1 MHSQRFQIR
10 LQPHLWIAVGLLA
23 LAIGAAGCSSCER
36 DEAAPPA
43 PETAPPATELSA
55 PPAAERPAPPVERAE
70 RRSARES
77 TPRRAPPPADLERQ
91 SPDDDYDYQDPED
104 LALALEGLKNPDPE
118 ERSDA
123 VLDIE
128 PEGPGLQYLLEV
140 VTDDPDPEVR
150 IAAVS
155 QLGDSESPEAIT
167 GMLTALNDANSEVI
181 LEAIDGLEYS
191 ADQNVIGN
199 LEKLLQHPDP
209 EVREAAEDA
218 IDYLEE

>member
-1 MHSQRFQIR
+1 VEQRYR
-10 LQPHLWIAVGLLA
+10 
-23 LAIGAAGCSSCER
+23 
-36 DEAAPPA
+36 
-43 PETAPPATELSA
+43 
-55 PPAAERPAPPVERAE
+55 
-70 RRSARES
+70 
-77 TPRRAPPPADLERQ
+77 
-91 SPDDDYDYQDPED
+91 DDDYDYQDQED
-104 LALALEGLKNPDPE
+104 LALALEGLRNPDPE

-150 IAAVS
+150 LAAVG
-155 QLGDSESPEAIT
+155 QLEDSESPEAIQ
-167 GMLTALNDANSEVI
+167 GLVTALDDPDSEVV
-181 LEAIDGLEYS
+181 LEAIDSLEYS
-191 ADQNVIGN
+191 ADHTVIGN

>member
-1 MHSQRFQIR
+1 MNSKGFEIR
-10 LQPHLWIAVGLLA
+10 PQPRLWIAVALLA
-23 LAIGAAGCSSCER
+23 LAIGAAGCGSCER
-36 DEAAPPA
+36 AETTTPAPEAAPPESA
-43 PETAPPATELSA
+43 IPA
-55 PPAAERPAPPVERAE
+55 PPAAELPVPPAEPIERQ
-70 RRSARES
+70 SAREPA
-77 TPRRAPPPADLERQ
+77 PRRAPPPADVEQRYR
-91 SPDDDYDYQDPED
+91 DDDYDYQDEED

-150 IAAVS
+150 ITAVS
-155 QLGDSESPEAIT
+155 QLGDSESPEAIQ
-167 GMLTALNDANSEVI
+167 GMITALDDPDSEVV

-191 ADQNVIGN
+191 ADHNVIGN

>member
-1 MHSQRFQIR
+1 MHSQKFQIR
-10 LQPHLWIAVGLLA
+10 LQPCLWISVGLLA
-23 LAIGAAGCSSCER
+23 LAIGAAGCNS
-36 DEAAPPA
+36 DEGDVTTQPA
-43 PETAPPATELSA
+43 PATAHQAIESPA
-55 PPAAERPAPPVERAE
+55 PPAAERPSPPGDRESAE
-70 RRSARES
+70 ES
-77 TPRRAPPPADLERQ
+77 TPRKARPPADVERR
-91 SPDDDYDYQDPED
+91 SGDDDYDYQDEED

-140 VTDDPDPEVR
+140 VTDDPEPEVR
-150 IAAVS
+150 MAAVS
-155 QLGDSESPEAIT
+155 QLGDSESPEAIN
-167 GMLTALNDANSEVI
+167 GLVTALNDPNSEVV
-181 LEAIDGLEYS
+181 LEAIDSLEYS
-191 ADQNVIGN
+191 ADHNVIGN

>member
-1 MHSQRFQIR
+1 MHSQGFQIR
-10 LQPHLWIAVGLLA
+10 LQPCLWIAVGLLA
-23 LAIGAAGCSSCER
+23 LAIGAAGCRPGEG
-36 DEAAPPA
+36 DEATPPA
-43 PETAPPATELSA
+43 PETARPATELPA
-55 PPAAERPAPPVERAE
+55 PPAAD
-70 RRSARES
+70 REQ
-77 TPRRAPPPADLERQ
+77 PYR
-91 SPDDDYDYQDPED
+91 DDDYDYQDGED

-150 IAAVS
+150 MAAVS
-155 QLGDSESPEAIT
+155 QLGDSESPEAID
-167 GMLTALNDANSEVI
+167 GLVTALNDSDSEVV

-191 ADQNVIGN
+191 ADHNVIGS
-199 LEKLLQHPDP
+199 LEKLLPHPDP
-209 EVREAAEDA
+209 EVQEAAADA

>member
-1 MHSQRFQIR
+1 
-10 LQPHLWIAVGLLA
+10 
-23 LAIGAAGCSSCER
+23 
-36 DEAAPPA
+36 
-43 PETAPPATELSA
+43 LSA
-55 PPAAERPAPPVERAE
+55 PPAAERSAPPVERAE

-77 TPRRAPPPADLERQ
+77 TPRRAPPPADLERR

-191 ADQNVIGN
+191 ADQNAIGN